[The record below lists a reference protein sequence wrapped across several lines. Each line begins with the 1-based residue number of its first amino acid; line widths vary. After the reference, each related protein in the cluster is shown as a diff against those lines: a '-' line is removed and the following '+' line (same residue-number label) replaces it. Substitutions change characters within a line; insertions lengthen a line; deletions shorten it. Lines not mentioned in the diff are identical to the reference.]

1 MKQFFTNKEDNTSVK
16 QSIEGKSK
24 SSACSDSD
32 IPEIES
38 PAVSSI
44 KSKKCKEVPNNNN
57 KTVPSPPTHGPS
69 KRAHAQILNFS
80 DSDIPGIDSPMVSP
94 VKSKKCKEVPMFNNK
109 TVPSPPTH
117 GPSKRAH
124 VQILNFSDSDI
135 PGIDSP
141 MVSPVKSKKC
151 KEVPMFNNKTV
162 PSPPTHGPSKR
173 AHVQI
178 LNFSDSDI
186 PGIDSPAVSPIK
198 LKKSKEVPT
207 FNSKIGSSPPTRG
220 PSKRAHV
227 QILNFSDSDIPGID
241 SPMVSPVKSK
251 KCKEVPMFN
260 NKTVPSPP
268 AHGPSKR
275 AHVQILNFSDSDIP
289 GIDSPMVSPVKSK
302 KYKEVPTFNSK
313 IGSSPPTR
321 GPSKRAQA
329 QILNFSDSDIPGI
342 DSPAISPVKSKKSE
356 VPTFNNRQVPSPR
369 TSSPLK
375 IGYKSVDFR
384 GPVSAVSPI
393 MKTKSQIDL
402 NRKPFLPSKSASR
415 KADIIYISSPSVKLT
430 TQPTVQEIIKLT

>member
-124 VQILNFSDSDI
+124 VQILNFSDLDI

-162 PSPPTHGPSKR
+162 SSPPTCGPSKQ
-173 AHVQI
+173 AQI
-178 LNFSDSDI
+178 LHFSDSDI

-220 PSKRAHV
+220 PSKRA
-227 QILNFSDSDIPGID
+227 
-241 SPMVSPVKSK
+241 
-251 KCKEVPMFN
+251 
-260 NKTVPSPP
+260 
-268 AHGPSKR
+268 
-275 AHVQILNFSDSDIP
+275 
-289 GIDSPMVSPVKSK
+289 
-302 KYKEVPTFNSK
+302 
-313 IGSSPPTR
+313 
-321 GPSKRAQA
+321 QA
-329 QILNFSDSDIPGI
+329 QILNFSDSDILEM
-342 DSPAISPVKSKKSE
+342 DSPAILPVKSKKSE

-375 IGYKSVDFR
+375 IGYKSVDFS

-430 TQPTVQEIIKLT
+430 TQPTTKELAAFRIASKRTRYWVKHLYLFNSDKDILMQGRWLTDRNMNAGQKLLRNQFPQQNSLQDTLVLKECNVFNACGTCPFALEWLPKVGDFVANKFALSLLCVSEMASNDI